1 MTMPVTSLYVNT
13 NKLDAAVIDSVVIR
27 YGRRRPSE
35 LVPPAVCT
43 FRILADNPLTE
54 LLLGADVLVE
64 STAAAVDYT
73 RFTGRIVS
81 IRTGKYTVDVECTS
95 AGLGRLARW
104 PVSDYVFDYG
114 VLTPGQEIAQLFDV
128 NGITSGADP
137 VAFTYDPGQSQ
148 VIGGYRLPGGT
159 ALDVAQQMSTYDVAG
174 ILWEKQDGTVVYS
187 DSTGRDYPSTPWG
200 TLTLQTNAAFGPPC
214 ILDDWTAEQTLSDM
228 VNSAVVTYGG
238 TGRTVTLRDQTSIDT
253 YGIYSAYEDLPVSS
267 VSWAQLRAS
276 RLVANYRQPAIT
288 VSPLT
293 IELSIP
299 SAPIAPAL
307 SATVSTAVDW
317 LPGPPPI
324 PEMPDVCYLEGYTE
338 TITQT
343 SHRLELWLSDI
354 RLSRTPQT
362 WGEVSPTLKWNAV
375 TPATRTWYELIGV
388 NL

>member
-1 MTMPVTSLYVNT
+1 MTRPTTSVYVNT
-13 NKLDAAVIDSVVIR
+13 VKIDGELVDSVTIR

-43 FRILADNPLTE
+43 FQILADNPLPE

-73 RFTGRIVS
+73 RFTGRVVS

-114 VLTPGQEIAQLFDV
+114 VLTPGQEIAQLFDLAGV
-128 NGITSGADP
+128 TSGANP
-137 VAFTYDPGQSQ
+137 VAFVYDPGETQ
-148 VIGGYRLPGGT
+148 VVGGYRLPGGT
-159 ALDVAQQMSTYDVAG
+159 ALDVAQQIGTYDVAG
-174 ILWEKQDGTVVYS
+174 ILWEEQDGTVRYS
-187 DSTGRDYPSTPWG
+187 DSSGRDYPSAPFG

-214 ILDDWTAEQTLSDM
+214 ILDDWTAEQTLTDM
-228 VNSAVVTYGG
+228 VNSVVITYGNSG
-238 TGRTVTLRDQTSIDT
+238 SSVVLRDQTSIDT
-253 YGIYSAYEDLPVSS
+253 YGQYSAYEDLPVSS

-288 VSPLT
+288 VSPLVV
-293 IELSIP
+293 ELSIP
-299 SAPIAPAL
+299 SAPVAPAL
-307 SATVSTAVDW
+307 SATVSTVVDW

-338 TITQT
+338 VITQT

-354 RLSRTPQT
+354 RLSRTPQVWT
-362 WGEVSPTLKWNAV
+362 EVTPSLKWNGV
-375 TPATRTWYELIGV
+375 TASTTWYELIGT